1 VTADSGRRD
10 AEEHSP
16 LVGTVVG
23 GARPTS
29 DGVRPVD
36 TTRIT
41 GASRA
46 LRNTGSFRVPTGAQ
60 PRATGSFRGTQ
71 DTSLLRRPYYQAP
84 DE

>member
-1 VTADSGRRD
+1 MAADG
-10 AEEHSP
+10 P
-16 LVGTVVG
+16 
-23 GARPTS
+23 

-46 LRNTGSFRVPTGAQ
+46 LRNTGSFRVATGAQ
-60 PRATGSFRGTQ
+60 PRATGFFRAAQ
-71 DTSLLRRPYYQAP
+71 DTSLLRRPYYQAG